1 MSEKENRISLA
12 KEYMEEGRN
21 ALYDNKLDEAAIL
34 VQNAIDLFKEAED
47 VRNHA
52 SSLNLMG
59 VIYAS
64 LGNESMAIDYYL
76 EGLNLIGNGEY
87 DDIRILFYNNIG
99 SRYHD
104 LKDYHK
110 GLYYF
115 LKSEELLKSE
125 NVKNNSRYKIWC
137 MVSYLNVLS
146 SYLALEMYD
155 RCYEYIDRLD
165 EYEKYDE
172 NSFYIFGY
180 HVCKYLLYYR
190 TDKKDFVRN
199 NIDILLKEAIED
211 KNVFDQVQNFTD
223 MCTLLKEMGEIDRW
237 FKAIASFE
245 SRAKAINNNYL
256 LLFCSELWMEYFK
269 AVDNEKAYNQM
280 CIRHAELY
288 FKQKKIDN
296 KDKVASIDIKIALQE
311 KEMERKMALKKSNT
325 DALTGLGNRNA
336 LTDDLDKV
344 LKEAAEHD
352 FDIAVGVLDIDCFKQ
367 ENDTYGHI
375 EGDRCLIAV
384 SDILKSLNDI
394 ARSYRFG
401 GDEFVV
407 LFSKADDAV
416 VKSYAFEIQTKLKAL
431 DIDNINSTVSDKL
444 TISQGYVLIDHKL
457 VKSCSQLVK
466 YADVALYKVKQGG
479 RNGFYVLGKDEIN
492 YQKS

>member
-34 VQNAIDLFKEAED
+34 VQKAIDLFKEAED

-155 RCYEYIDRLD
+155 RCYDYIDRLD

-223 MCTLLKEMGEIDRW
+223 MCTLLKEMGEINRW

-288 FKQKKIDN
+288 FKQKEIDN

-311 KEMERKMALKKSNT
+311 KEMEREMALKKSNT

-336 LTDDLDKV
+336 LTAGPWTELPSPKRWRWPR
-344 LKEAAEHD
+344 LRPPARRSAAQRRQRWGFRCGSRQSPWLYEKRPFPGSQSSHTEMRWSGRWG
-352 FDIAVGVLDIDCFKQ
+352 AGCLRW
-367 ENDTYGHI
+367 
-375 EGDRCLIAV
+375 DR
-384 SDILKSLNDI
+384 NP
-394 ARSYRFG
+394 RP
-401 GDEFVV
+401 
-407 LFSKADDAV
+407 
-416 VKSYAFEIQTKLKAL
+416 
-431 DIDNINSTVSDKL
+431 
-444 TISQGYVLIDHKL
+444 
-457 VKSCSQLVK
+457 
-466 YADVALYKVKQGG
+466 G
-479 RNGFYVLGKDEIN
+479 RGEVWC
-492 YQKS
+492 

>member
-1 MSEKENRISLA
+1 MSENENRISLG
-12 KEYMEEGRN
+12 KEYLEEGRN
-21 ALYDNKLDEAAIL
+21 ALYDNKLDEAALL
-34 VQNAIDLFKEAED
+34 VQSAIDLFKEAED
-47 VRNHA
+47 IRNHA
-52 SSLNLMG
+52 NSLNLMG

-76 EGLNLIGNGEY
+76 EGLSLIGEGDY

-110 GLYYF
+110 GLNYF
-115 LKSEELLKSE
+115 LMSEELLDSE
-125 NVKNNSRYKIWC
+125 TVKNNPRYPIWC
-137 MVSYLNVLS
+137 MVSYLNVFS
-146 SYLALEMYD
+146 SYLALGQYD
-155 RCYEYIDRLD
+155 KCSEYIDKLD
-165 EYEKYDE
+165 AYEKYDD
-172 NSFYIFGY
+172 NSLYTFGY
-180 HVCKYLLYYR
+180 HVCKYLLFFR

-199 NIDILLKEAIED
+199 NIDILLREAVED

-223 MCTLLKEMGEIDRW
+223 MCTLLREMGEYNRW
-237 FKAIASFE
+237 YKAISNFE

-256 LLFCSELWMEYFK
+256 LLFCSQLWMEYFK
-269 AVDNEKAYNQM
+269 AVDDEKSYNQM

-288 FKQKKIDN
+288 FKQKEIDTR
-296 KDKVASIDIKIALQE
+296 DRIASIDIKIALQE
-311 KEMERKMALKKSNT
+311 KEMERKLALKKSNT

-336 LTDDLDKV
+336 LSDDLDEV
-344 LKEAAEHD
+344 LKEAAKND
-352 FDIAVGVLDIDCFKQ
+352 YDIGIGVLDIDCFKQ

-384 SDILKSLNDI
+384 SDILKSLNNT

-407 LFSKADDAV
+407 LFPKADDEII
-416 VKSYAFEIQTKLKAL
+416 KSYAVNIQNRLKEL
-431 DIDNINSTVSDKL
+431 NIDNVNSLVSDKL

-466 YADVALYKVKQGG
+466 YADTALYKVKQSG
-479 RNGFYVLGKDEIN
+479 R
-492 YQKS
+492 